1 MQCNSKNYIQ
11 HAIVHGE
18 TLLATC
24 VDRVKLIKTFMGG
37 PWPLWMSPFGM
48 HAECHM
54 PIIACYNHTLV
65 APRRSCSRFHYC
77 VL

>member
-11 HAIVHGE
+11 HAI
-18 TLLATC
+18 AY
-24 VDRVKLIKTFMGG
+24 RVKLIKTFMGG